1 MKTLLGFAYY
11 ANPPH
16 NLKIYFYQNRKDSD
30 VGFRIIVKKNENK
43 R

>member
-16 NLKIYFYQNRKDSD
+16 NLKIYLYQNRKDSD
-30 VGFRIIVKKNENK
+30 VGFRTIVKFKNNE
-43 R
+43 